1 MKTQAGEA
9 PRRRR
14 KGGQQRRHPTPAALE
29 RFARGTAGRRQARL
43 VVAHLLTGCQR
54 CRKALAALAKGDP
67 SGGAQDDGA
76 RELAY
81 RRAFERATAAA
92 RHRAEEMKQ
101 EAAASRGAL
110 PRLSGQPRSRQLLLV
125 RNSRSLRS
133 WSACEILLADGSPPE
148 RGQEA
153 ARVAQGELALSVALD
168 LEQERYGE
176 GPVTDLRARAAAELA
191 RALHLAG
198 RADDA
203 RELLGDAFVLL
214 EQGTGDPLVRARIY
228 DVAAS
233 VLPAGEAPERAA
245 SYLERAFHLYRRF
258 GDEHMAGRLLVKRAT
273 RAGLRGEP
281 AGRLKLLVEA
291 AFLIDPHRDRLLA
304 WTSIQNMLW
313 GLVELR
319 RFAAAEE
326 LLEESR
332 YLSVEFDDGPQAY
345 RLAWLEG
352 RIAGGLGRA
361 AAAEGG
367 LVTACQGFLATG
379 QVVDA
384 LLVAMDLA
392 RLLVPQRRW
401 VEGQML
407 FESMLGCMQSGG
419 MGREALAAVEAVRGA
434 LRRREVPLFLIDETT
449 RQLEGLQQE
458 SPSPSAADG

>member
-1 MKTQAGEA
+1 MKAKAAVA
-9 PRRRR
+9 PRRHG
-14 KGGQQRRHPTPAALE
+14 KGRPPQRHPTPAALA
-29 RFARGTAGRRQARL
+29 RFARGTAGRRQARQ
-43 VVAHLLTGCQR
+43 VVAHLLAGCSE
-54 CRKALAALAKGDP
+54 CRRALAALAKGER
-67 SGGAQDDGA
+67 GGAQDESA
-76 RELAY
+76 RERAY
-81 RRAFERATAAA
+81 RRAFARATVAA
-92 RHRAEEMKQ
+92 RHRAEEMQQ
-101 EAAASRGAL
+101 EDAASRGAM
-110 PRLSGQPRSRQLLLV
+110 PRLSGQPQSRQLLLV

-133 WSACEILLADGSPPE
+133 WSACEILLAGGSSPGS
-148 RGQEA
+148 GQPA

-176 GPVTDLRARAAAELA
+176 GPLTDLRARAVAELA
-191 RALHLAG
+191 RALQLAG
-198 RADDA
+198 RSDEA

-214 EQGTGDPLVRARIY
+214 EQGTGDPLVRARLY

-233 VLPAGEAPERAA
+233 VLPAGEPPERAA
-245 SYLERAFHLYRRF
+245 RYLERAFHLYRRF

-273 RAGLRGEP
+273 WAGLRGEP
-281 AGRLKLLVEA
+281 AGRLELLVEA

-319 RFAAAEE
+319 RYAAAEE
-326 LLEESR
+326 LLGESR
-332 YLSVEFDDGPQAY
+332 YLAVEFDDGPQAH

-361 AAAEGG
+361 AAAEEK
-367 LVTACQGFLATG
+367 LLAACQGFLATG
-379 QVVDA
+379 QVVDG

-401 VEGQML
+401 AEGQLL
-407 FESMLGCMQSGG
+407 FEGMLGRLRSGG

-434 LRRREVPLFLIDETT
+434 LRRREVPLFLIDETA

-458 SPSPSAADG
+458 PRSPSAADG